1 MALFY
6 NAVKPL
12 NIRPFYDA
20 NSIVDFTIKLRPGR
34 AVKAGSL
41 RVSGWLNVQKQ
52 KPNTTTY
59 VPLVKDDCVY
69 VDPFAGVH
77 SFFRNSNCSVNDRT
91 IESNS
96 CYPRYASMT
105 KQAKYTLEGLNTG
118 SLATVELCGTQNNVL
133 LMGSEIA
140 PNTPVFSPPTTG
152 STYSIPFSFIP
163 EVALNKCGQDLGQS
177 RFPQMKLLFNLASPL
192 ECLYSTAKQTYI
204 TDEISN
210 LRYQFLDLQLD
221 WYETVE
227 VPSSLPITF
236 QTATLITQTLQS
248 SANTFA
254 VNSPTIYDAISLTF
268 IKQDHRN
275 KLAFNNLACEW
286 VPGIENVGSSVEAQV
301 SGNDQ
306 PIRFKIEQYSEL
318 ALNYH
323 RSLSGQVKNCLM
335 NTWLS
340 QNGCFGIGYKFTTAI
355 NDRLSINVILNGLT
369 QEETPSASPSDC
381 FIFVNGYLSV

>member
-12 NIRPFYDA
+12 NIRPFYDQ

-34 AVKAGSL
+34 AVKAGSF
-41 RVSGWLNVQKQ
+41 RVSGWLNCQKQ
-52 KPNTTTY
+52 VPGTTAY

-96 CYPRYASMT
+96 CYPRYASMV
-105 KQAKYTLEGLNTG
+105 KQAKYSLEGLNT
-118 SLATVELCGTQNNVL
+118 SSQSIVELCGTQNNIL
-133 LMGSEIA
+133 LLGSEVA
-140 PNTPVFSPPTTG
+140 PNTPVLPGVTG
-152 STYSIPFSFIP
+152 TVHSIPFSFVP
-163 EVALNKCGQDLGQS
+163 EVALNRCGQDLGQS
-177 RFPQMKLLFNLASPL
+177 QFPQMKILFNLASAL
-192 ECLYSTAKQTYI
+192 ECLYTTSTLQYR
-204 TDEISN
+204 TDNIQS
-210 LRYQFLDLQLD
+210 LQYSFLDLQLD
-221 WYETVE
+221 WYETIE
-227 VPSSLPITF
+227 MPSRMPVTF

-275 KLAFNNLACEW
+275 KLEFNNLACEW
-286 VPGIENVGSSVEAQV
+286 VPGLENVGSSVEAQV

-323 RSLSGQVKNCLM
+323 RSLSGQVKNTLM

-369 QEETPSASPSDC
+369 NEQSPSQAPSDC
-381 FIFVNGYLSV
+381 FIFVNGYITV

>member
-6 NAVKPL
+6 NACKPL
-12 NIRPFYDA
+12 NIRPFYDQ

-34 AVKAGSL
+34 AVKADSF

-52 KPNTTTY
+52 APNTSTF

-69 VDPFAGVH
+69 IDPFAGVH

-96 CYPRYASMT
+96 CYPRYASMV
-105 KQAKYTLEGLNTG
+105 KQAKYTLEGLNTS
-118 SLATVELCGTQNNVL
+118 SLATVELCGTQNNIL
-133 LMGSEIA
+133 LLGSEIA
-140 PNTPVFSPPTTG
+140 PNTPSLPGVTG
-152 STYSIPFSFIP
+152 PVHSIPFSFKP
-163 EVALNKCGQDLGQS
+163 EVALNKSGQDLGQS
-177 RFPQMKLLFNLASPL
+177 QFPQMKILFNLASAL
-192 ECLYSTAKQTYI
+192 ECLYTTSKSEHYLANIQSLQY
-204 TDEISN
+204 N
-210 LRYQFLDLQLD
+210 FLDLQLD
-221 WYETVE
+221 WYETIE
-227 VPSSLPITF
+227 VPSKMPVTF

-275 KLAFNNLACEW
+275 KLQFNNLACEW

-355 NDRLSINVILNGLT
+355 NDRLSINVILNGLVGD
-369 QEETPSASPSDC
+369 ENPSQTPSDC